1 MPTICIVLVLY
12 ICKLHKCYHTIH
24 IVLLLFLSC
33 STLGHLY
40 LVHFICCVLSDRA
53 TVSHLSLL
61 FLPLAIENVSIFFF
75 LLQTIL
81 RRKNILEKYLFIHL
95 RENVSKVYI

>member
-12 ICKLHKCYHTIH
+12 ICKVHKCYHTIH

-33 STLGHLY
+33 STLVHLY

-75 LLQTIL
+75 PITN
-81 RRKNILEKYLFIHL
+81 NIEEKEHP
-95 RENVSKVYI
+95 